1 MPKGRERTGLVRF
14 KAARKT
20 MVRGPT
26 TGFRPNLKVIPSWIA
41 TGRVQWCLRGAPR
54 AEGLRVRGRAR
65 GLLPRVESR
74 GRGTVEPIQNF
85 FATDLVAGNTI
96 GHVVGFTVAI
106 FATLLLSRITQ
117 WFFDVQLKKL
127 TARSETVVDDVIA
140 ATLAKPAQFVVLL
153 LGIELSLQVLV
164 LPDGVRSFITNTNTV
179 VVSMLAAFTASRL
192 VDAVYQTLVVPW
204 VEKSDTRLDD
214 QIVPIVMRACKVT
227 IWVMAALITF
237 SNLGYDIVSLLT
249 GLGIGGLAVAMAAQD
264 TLANVFGSVTIF
276 ADQPFQIG
284 DLVEI
289 TGKKGVVE
297 EVGLRTS
304 RIRTIE
310 GALIT
315 VPNREMAAHA
325 VTNFSTSGRWRYAGS
340 IGLVYETPASELRR
354 AVAALAEIVNDH
366 PHTED
371 GGARF
376 MEFGDSALGIGF
388 AYFVTEPTAGRY
400 LDAVAAIN
408 MAIKERFDA
417 EGWDMA
423 FPSQTVY
430 IAGPVKVSM
439 ATDGTAD

>member
-1 MPKGRERTGLVRF
+1 MSNVPDMF
-14 KAARKT
+14 KAE
-20 MVRGPT
+20 
-26 TGFRPNLKVIPSWIA
+26 LI
-41 TGRVQWCLRGAPR
+41 
-54 AEGLRVRGRAR
+54 
-65 GLLPRVESR
+65 
-74 GRGTVEPIQNF
+74 
-85 FATDLVAGNTI
+85 AGNTL
-96 GHVVGFTVAI
+96 GHIAGFTVAV
-106 FATLLLSRITQ
+106 FLTMLLARVTQ
-117 WFFDVQLKKL
+117 WIFNVQLKRL
-127 TARSETVVDDVIA
+127 AERSETQVDDVVIE
-140 ATLAKPAQFVVLL
+140 TLARPSQFAVLL
-153 LGIELSLQVLV
+153 FGARLSLQVLA
-164 LPDGVRSFITNTNTV
+164 LPDWVDSFVGNSTTV
-179 VVSMLAAFTASRL
+179 AAAVLGAFTASRL
-192 VDAVYQTLVVPW
+192 VDAVYLTLVVPW

-289 TGKKGVVE
+289 AGHKGVVE

-310 GALIT
+310 GSLIT

-340 IGLVYETPASELRR
+340 IGLVYDTPAAELRR
-354 AVAALAEIVNDH
+354 AVEALAELVNAH

-400 LDAVAAIN
+400 LDAIADIN
-408 MAIKERFDA
+408 LSIKERFDA

-430 IAGPVKVSM
+430 IAGPVKVQM
-439 ATDGTAD
+439 DAAAPTASAE

>member
-1 MPKGRERTGLVRF
+1 M
-14 KAARKT
+14 
-20 MVRGPT
+20 
-26 TGFRPNLKVIPSWIA
+26 
-41 TGRVQWCLRGAPR
+41 
-54 AEGLRVRGRAR
+54 
-65 GLLPRVESR
+65 
-74 GRGTVEPIQNF
+74 EPIQNILQIE
-85 FATDLVAGNTI
+85 LVSGNTI
-96 GHVVGFTVAI
+96 GHFAGFGVAI
-106 FATLLLSRITQ
+106 FGTLLLARVTQ

-127 TARSETVVDDVIA
+127 TAHSETVVDDVIA
-140 ATLAKPAQFVVLL
+140 ATLARPAQLVVML
-153 LGIELSLQVLV
+153 LGVELSLQVLV
-164 LPDGVRSFITNTNTV
+164 LPEWVDQFVTNTTTV
-179 VVSMLAAFTASRL
+179 VVAMLAAFTASRV
-192 VDAVYQTLVVPW
+192 VDALYQTLVLPW

-276 ADQPFQIG
+276 ADRPFHIG

-289 TGKKGVVE
+289 SGNKGVVE

-340 IGLVYETPASELRR
+340 VGLVYDTPASELRR
-354 AVAALAEIVNDH
+354 AVEALAQIVNAH
-366 PHTED
+366 PHVED

-400 LDAVAAIN
+400 LDAIADIN
-408 MAIKERFDA
+408 LAIKERFDA

-430 IAGPVKVSM
+430 VAGPVKVSM
-439 ATDGTAD
+439 VADDRSISMAESAAR

>member
-1 MPKGRERTGLVRF
+1 MLQAELV
-14 KAARKT
+14 
-20 MVRGPT
+20 
-26 TGFRPNLKVIPSWIA
+26 S
-41 TGRVQWCLRGAPR
+41 
-54 AEGLRVRGRAR
+54 
-65 GLLPRVESR
+65 
-74 GRGTVEPIQNF
+74 
-85 FATDLVAGNTI
+85 GNTL
-96 GHVVGFTVAI
+96 GHFAGFALAVFLTM
-106 FATLLLSRITQ
+106 LLARITQ
-117 WFFDVQLKKL
+117 WFFEVQLKKL
-127 TARSETVVDDVIA
+127 TARSETVIDDVVA
-140 ATLAKPAQFVVLL
+140 ETLARPAQLAVTLV
-153 LGIELSLQVLV
+153 GAMLSLQVLAMPEWVGV
-164 LPDGVRSFITNTNTV
+164 LITNSTTV
-179 VVSMLAAFTASRL
+179 AGAVLGAFTASRL
-192 VDAVYQTLVVPW
+192 VDALYQTMIVPW

-289 TGKKGVVE
+289 AGNKGVVE

-304 RIRTIE
+304 RIRTME

-340 IGLVYETPASELRR
+340 VGLVYDTSAVELRR
-354 AVAALAEIVNDH
+354 AVEALSEIVNAH

-388 AYFVTEPTAGRY
+388 AYFVTEPSAGRY
-400 LDAVAAIN
+400 LDAVADIN
-408 MAIKERFDA
+408 LAIKERFDA

-430 IAGPVKVSM
+430 IAGPVQVSM
-439 ATDGTAD
+439 ADQSASQSGEAAAR

>member
-1 MPKGRERTGLVRF
+1 M
-14 KAARKT
+14 
-20 MVRGPT
+20 
-26 TGFRPNLKVIPSWIA
+26 
-41 TGRVQWCLRGAPR
+41 
-54 AEGLRVRGRAR
+54 
-65 GLLPRVESR
+65 
-74 GRGTVEPIQNF
+74 EPIQNILQ
-85 FATDLVAGNTI
+85 TELVSGNTV
-96 GHVVGFTVAI
+96 GHFAGFGVAI
-106 FATLLLSRITQ
+106 FCTLLLAKITQ
-117 WFFDVQLKKL
+117 WFFDIQLKKL

-140 ATLAKPAQFVVLL
+140 ATLARPAQLIVLL
-153 LGIELSLQVLV
+153 LGAELSLQILV
-164 LPDGVRSFITNTNTV
+164 LPEWVSQFITNTTTV
-179 VVSMLAAFTASRL
+179 VVAMLAAFTASRL
-192 VDAVYQTLVVPW
+192 VDALYQTLVLPW

-276 ADQPFQIG
+276 ADRPFQIG

-289 TGKKGVVE
+289 TGNKGVVE

-304 RIRTIE
+304 RIRTME

-340 IGLVYETPASELRR
+340 VGLVYDTPAVELRR
-354 AVAALAEIVNDH
+354 AVEALAQIVNAH
-366 PHTED
+366 PHVED

-388 AYFVTEPTAGRY
+388 AYFVTEPNAGRY
-400 LDAVAAIN
+400 LDAIAEIN
-408 MAIKERFDA
+408 LSIKERFDA

-430 IAGPVKVSM
+430 VAGPVKVSM
-439 ATDGTAD
+439 VAEEQSLARTESAAR

>member
-1 MPKGRERTGLVRF
+1 MMQSLQDMLQAELV
-14 KAARKT
+14 
-20 MVRGPT
+20 
-26 TGFRPNLKVIPSWIA
+26 S
-41 TGRVQWCLRGAPR
+41 
-54 AEGLRVRGRAR
+54 
-65 GLLPRVESR
+65 
-74 GRGTVEPIQNF
+74 
-85 FATDLVAGNTI
+85 GNTL
-96 GHVVGFTVAI
+96 GHFAGFALAVFLTM
-106 FATLLLSRITQ
+106 LLARITQ
-117 WFFDVQLKKL
+117 WFFEVQLKKL
-127 TARSETVVDDVIA
+127 TARSETVIDDVVA
-140 ATLAKPAQFVVLL
+140 ETLARPAQLAVTLV
-153 LGIELSLQVLV
+153 GAMLSLQVLAMPEWVGV
-164 LPDGVRSFITNTNTV
+164 LITNSTTV
-179 VVSMLAAFTASRL
+179 AGAVLGAFTASRL
-192 VDAVYQTLVVPW
+192 VDALYQTMIVPW

-289 TGKKGVVE
+289 AGNKGVVE

-304 RIRTIE
+304 RIRTME

-340 IGLVYETPASELRR
+340 VGLVYDTSAVELRR
-354 AVAALAEIVNDH
+354 AVEALSEIVNAH

-388 AYFVTEPTAGRY
+388 AYFVTEPSAGRY
-400 LDAVAAIN
+400 LDAVADIN
-408 MAIKERFDA
+408 LAIKERFDA

-430 IAGPVKVSM
+430 IAGPVQVSM
-439 ATDGTAD
+439 ADQSASQSGEAAAR